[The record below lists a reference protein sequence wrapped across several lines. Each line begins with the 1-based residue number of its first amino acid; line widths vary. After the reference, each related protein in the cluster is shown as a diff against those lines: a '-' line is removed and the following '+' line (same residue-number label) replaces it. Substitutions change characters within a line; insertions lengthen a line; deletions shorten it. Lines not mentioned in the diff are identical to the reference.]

1 MIIGLA
7 PRNSLP
13 NGRPPGISRSPDGPL
28 LEALEK
34 PGGAGEDRLSRSPSG
49 PSITAC
55 SRKHAKAA
63 GIDRKSFGPHA
74 LRATAATNALDR
86 GADLAQSPG
95 VALGTP
101 ACPRPASTTGA
112 APALR
117 MAPPSAWRTEGRH
130 FVSDLEPLV
139 SSYRR
144 APFVAPEGFNA
155 LRRRREAPRPDDSV
169 SYRFDSGPKGQG
181 LSNSMVSVL

>member
-1 MIIGLA
+1 MVDEAGGVRSKKGLE
-7 PRNSLP
+7 LP
-13 NGRPPGISRSPDGPL
+13 KGRPQGQPQTIDSRS
-28 LEALEK
+28 AS
-34 PGGAGEDRLSRSPSG
+34 PGLDRVSNQSSAASG
-49 PSITAC
+49 C
-55 SRKHAKAA
+55 A
-63 GIDRKSFGPHA
+63 GIDGKSFGPHA

-101 ACPRPASTTGA
+101 ACPPPASTTGA

-144 APFVAPEGFNA
+144 APFVAPEGCNA
-155 LRRRREAPRPDDSV
+155 LRRRREAPRPDDPV